1 MFKSMN
7 VMIFPQTF
15 KCPGK
20 LWLKADKQCQNF
32 FLAYHPHAVK
42 LTINENKKLAA
53 GYWLDL

>member
-53 GYWLDL
+53 GY